1 MLAAG
6 RPALRRA
13 PPMADQAAADSRA
26 SRPSI
31 ASRPRWLRARSRTRR
46 GSDPRESW
54 LRTRPAPISTR
65 RSLLTARRR
74 CCKGKPAG
82 VAAHRTFARKYRTG
96 SEPKPALAP
105 KAPIDRAT
113 RPHHSGYLLAKLA
126 LQ

>member
-1 MLAAG
+1 
-6 RPALRRA
+6 
-13 PPMADQAAADSRA
+13 
-26 SRPSI
+26 
-31 ASRPRWLRARSRTRR
+31 
-46 GSDPRESW
+46 DPRESW

-105 KAPIDRAT
+105 EAPIDHPA
-113 RPHHSGYLLAKLA
+113 RPHRSEHLPAKLA
-126 LQ
+126 LQLRCPGHETESEAVVDHGKAV